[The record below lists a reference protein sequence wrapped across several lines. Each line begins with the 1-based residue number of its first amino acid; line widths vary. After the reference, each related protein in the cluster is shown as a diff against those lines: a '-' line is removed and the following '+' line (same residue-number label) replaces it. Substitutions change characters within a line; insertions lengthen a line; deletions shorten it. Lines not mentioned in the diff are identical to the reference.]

1 MPREYLYFETN
12 ELELELELSLILNTE
27 TKHKITNWKRKGSSL
42 TS

>member
-12 ELELELELSLILNTE
+12 ELELELSLILNTE